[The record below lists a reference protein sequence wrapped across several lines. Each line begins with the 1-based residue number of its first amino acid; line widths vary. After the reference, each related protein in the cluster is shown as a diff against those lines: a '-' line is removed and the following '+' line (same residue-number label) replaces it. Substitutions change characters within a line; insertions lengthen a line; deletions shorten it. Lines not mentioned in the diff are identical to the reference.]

1 VASYR
6 VHGVRFGVRSDVA
19 DVLRRV
25 DDTYAAFRAVGDP
38 GTELTV
44 LARGGSASVVTG
56 GPGDRREWPDARSAL
71 CDVLGRIVKI
81 LLAGF
86 DARGLGALHAGAVVR
101 AGRATVVAGTSGQGK
116 TTLVLGLVARG
127 LGLLSDELA
136 LIEPS
141 TSRILPY
148 RRSVHVRPGTPEL
161 VPELTFLHDRPRHAI
176 GGGVEWALPPADVA
190 RVLPGGL
197 ADPAPLSHVI
207 LLDGRPDPRRPPS
220 LTPVTAGVA
229 AMELLRSMPSAA
241 TDFGG
246 ALRRLSR
253 LLPGASC
260 ARLRGGPLEPTLDLV
275 LEWTRAAA

>member
-1 VASYR
+1 
-6 VHGVRFGVRSDVA
+6 
-19 DVLRRV
+19 
-25 DDTYAAFRAVGDP
+25 
-38 GTELTV
+38 
-44 LARGGSASVVTG
+44 
-56 GPGDRREWPDARSAL
+56 L
-71 CDVLGRIVKI
+71 CDVLGRIVEV

-86 DARGLGALHAGAVVR
+86 EARGLGALHAGAVVR
-101 AGRATVVAGTSGQGK
+101 EGRATVVAGTSGQGK

-197 ADPAPLSHVI
+197 AEPAPLSHVI
-207 LLDGRPDPRRPPS
+207 LLDGRPDPRRAPS
-220 LTPVTAGVA
+220 LTPVTAGLA
-229 AMELLRSMPSAA
+229 AMELLRGMPAAA

-246 ALRRLSR
+246 ALRRLGG

-260 ARLRGGPLEPTLDLV
+260 ARLRGGALGPTLDLV
-275 LEWTRAAA
+275 LEWTRAGG